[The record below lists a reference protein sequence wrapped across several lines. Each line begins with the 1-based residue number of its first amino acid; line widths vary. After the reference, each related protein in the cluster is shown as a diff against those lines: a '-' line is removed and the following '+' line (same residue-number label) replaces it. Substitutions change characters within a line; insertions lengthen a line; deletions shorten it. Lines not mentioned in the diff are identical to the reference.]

1 MNGKKDLA
9 ALTALK
15 GIFCLVIAFHNTM
28 LIQFLFD
35 HIPGASFLR
44 LFGGHLGNS
53 MFLTISGFLFA
64 YNYRERIQNHQIA
77 FPEFL
82 KRRLSRLYPLYLISN
97 CVSLVVSIVMYG
109 PSAIN
114 LTKIAFMLLLV
125 NGSAY
130 NTPTWFLAVI
140 FVCYILFY
148 CVCYHTKNRTQYFS
162 AITMLA
168 VLGATLQTDLP
179 FLSVTHCFAY
189 LNFFVGCILAEVFP
203 MVLRARHRWLPHL
216 CVALLGLIAYL
227 LLGYGVEIIAGD
239 VQKAFSLVVTPMVL
253 FIALSD
259 SIYSRILKIRPLV
272 FLGKIST
279 SVYFWHLP
287 GFFIFHDLI
296 FGGSVTEVQYLVYA
310 SLLLGFSFLS
320 YRYIE
325 NRKRTLKAQI
335 QSVK

>member
-1 MNGKKDLA
+1 MNRKNDLV

-35 HIPGASFLR
+35 YVPGASFLR

-53 MFLTISGFLFA
+53 IFLTISGFLFA
-64 YNYRERIQNHQIA
+64 YNYRERIQNHEIP
-77 FPEFL
+77 FPQFL
-82 KRRLSRLYPLYLISN
+82 KRRLARLYPLYLITN
-97 CVSLVVSIVMYG
+97 LVSLAVSIVMYG

-114 LTKIAFMLLLV
+114 LTKIAFMVLLV
-125 NGSAY
+125 DGSAY

-162 AITMLA
+162 AIALLA
-168 VLGATLQTDLP
+168 VLGATLKTELP
-179 FLSVTHCFAY
+179 FLTSTYCFAY
-189 LNFFVGCILAEVFP
+189 LNFFVGCILAEVLP
-203 MVLRARHRWLPHL
+203 MVLRTRRRWRPHL
-216 CVALLGLIAYL
+216 CVVLLGLMAYL
-227 LLGYGVEIIAGD
+227 LMGYGVEIIAGD
-239 VQKAFSLVVTPMVL
+239 VQKAFSLMITPLIL

-259 SIYSRILKIRPLV
+259 SIYSRILQIRPLV

-287 GFFIFHDLI
+287 GFFIFRDLA
-296 FGGSVTEVQYLVYA
+296 FGGPITEVQYLIYLA
-310 SLLLGFSFLS
+310 LLLGLSVLS

-325 NRKRTLKAQI
+325 NRRKPVTVR
-335 QSVK
+335 